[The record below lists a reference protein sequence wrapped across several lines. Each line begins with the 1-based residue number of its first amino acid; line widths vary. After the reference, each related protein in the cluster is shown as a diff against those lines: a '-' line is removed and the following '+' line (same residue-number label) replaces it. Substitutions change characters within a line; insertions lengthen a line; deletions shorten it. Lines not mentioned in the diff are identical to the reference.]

1 MVVVHG
7 VFCRWEPVIDNE
19 CESLEEE
26 DENTEEDEETEIE
39 HLMKSVTSSFWP
51 FVAALPCLAIFILR
65 FDINII
71 HNYCKHNHVHT
82 LTCS

>member
-39 HLMKSVTSSFWP
+39 HLMKSVMSS
-51 FVAALPCLAIFILR
+51 
-65 FDINII
+65 
-71 HNYCKHNHVHT
+71 
-82 LTCS
+82 